1 MSDTVINLASAFSP
15 APAGR
20 NYDDGPF
27 PGEKFREELLIPA
40 LRSFD
45 RVTVELDGTSGMGSS
60 FLEEAFGGLVR
71 AGFTPEELRQRLHVE
86 SSRPSYKERIWIYI
100 QGAQVE
106 AHH

>member
-1 MSDTVINLASAFSP
+1 MNDTVINVASAFSP

-20 NYDDGPF
+20 NYSDGPF
-27 PGEKFREELLIPA
+27 PGEKFREELLLPA
-40 LRSFD
+40 LRKFE

-71 AGFTPEELRQRLHVE
+71 AGFEPAELRRRLHIE
-86 SSRPSYKERIWIYI
+86 SSRPSYPERIWNYI
-100 QGAQVE
+100 QGARAE